1 MPRRAPPDRPPWSP
15 CFPASSL
22 AHPGR
27 TRAAAPQPKKI
38 ADGEWRME
46 RPRGAERGVTLRA
59 VLEPRA
65 GGRFCGR
72 GAFQSAMKGGN
83 MPPSAPTRGGC
94 AAARVEGRRS
104 KVEGWENTWRLRG
117 GQKEASRKG
126 QPGKTAESH
135 LEAKA
140 ECRMQNAERAGK
152 AAQSH
157 PQATCKPGTLYCP
170 SIVPRLFLDC
180 SSIVPRLFLDWCSIV
195 PLFVPFFCGG
205 ALRRPTAAPPSPG
218 LASTALVCPIFK

>member
-1 MPRRAPPDRPPWSP
+1 MQEPAQHHLRADRSPWGP
-15 CFPASSL
+15 CVPAGSS

-27 TRAAAPQPKKI
+27 MGAAAPPP
-38 ADGEWRME
+38 AWTVDEGWRLE

-83 MPPSAPTRGGC
+83 MSPSAPTRGGC

-117 GQKEASRKG
+117 GQKETSRKG
-126 QPGKTAESH
+126 QPGKSPPKAT
-135 LEAKA
+135 LRRRQNA
-140 ECRMQNAERAGK
+140 ECRMQKRRAKPPK
-152 AAQSH
+152 ATPRPPTSH
-157 PQATCKPGTLYCP
+157 LQATCKP
-170 SIVPRLFLDC
+170 
-180 SSIVPRLFLDWCSIV
+180 
-195 PLFVPFFCGG
+195 
-205 ALRRPTAAPPSPG
+205 
-218 LASTALVCPIFK
+218 LASQVHGRC